1 MTAAPRE
8 PPNPPRLLQPAA
20 YHVPVTIADLRT
32 PAVLIEQPRLQ
43 ANIRRM
49 QEAALAAGVT
59 LRPHA
64 KTHKSPIVA
73 AMQIAAGAAGI
84 CCAKLG
90 EAEVFAEAGVADIRV
105 PYPLMPSHAGRVLAL
120 QQRTRLSFVVDDLE
134 VARGWSRAMTAAG
147 ALVDVLV
154 KIDVGFHRCGI
165 SPDPTEAVPFL
176 RAVASMSGL
185 RLAGILSHAGHAY
198 HAHSESALAAVA
210 RAERDL
216 MAAVAATARGA
227 GIAIGEVSAGATPP
241 ARLSLQLAR
250 GTFTEFRPG
259 NYAYF
264 DRTMVG
270 LGAASRDEC
279 ALTVLATV
287 VSTPAPDRLVLDC
300 GSKTLAADGARGF
313 TAAPGHGDV
322 YRALAP
328 MPGEVPNPHLLVERL
343 SEEHAT
349 VRVGPGAAPLKPGD
363 RVRVLPNHACVVSN
377 LVDEA
382 WLVHGLE
389 VVSALP
395 IAARGRIQ

>member
-1 MTAAPRE
+1 MT
-8 PPNPPRLLQPAA
+8 
-20 YHVPVTIADLRT
+20 VADLKT
-32 PAVLIEQPRLQ
+32 PAVLIERPRLL
-43 ANIRRM
+43 ANIERM
-49 QEAALAAGVT
+49 QEAATDAGVT

-64 KTHKSPIVA
+64 KTHKSPLVA
-73 AMQIAAGAAGI
+73 ALQLEAGAAGI

-90 EAEVFAEAGVADIRV
+90 EAEVFAAAGVTDIRV
-105 PYPLMPSHAGRVLAL
+105 PYPLQPAQAARVLAL
-120 QQRTRLSFVVDDLE
+120 QASTRLSFVVDHLD
-134 VARGWSRAMTAAG
+134 VARGWSQAMVAAG
-147 ALVDVLV
+147 TLAEVLV

-165 SPDPTEAVPFL
+165 SPQPIDAVPFL
-176 RAVASMSGL
+176 REVAGLPGL

-198 HAHSESALAAVA
+198 HAHSDQELEAMATAERDLLAAVA
-210 RAERDL
+210 SA
-216 MAAVAATARGA
+216 ARGD

-241 ARLSLQLAR
+241 ARYSLRVAR
-250 GTFTEFRPG
+250 GTITEFRPG

-270 LGAASRDEC
+270 LGAATRADC

-287 VSTPAPDRLVLDC
+287 VSVPAADRLVLDC

-313 TAAPGHGDV
+313 TPAPGYGDI
-322 YRALAP
+322 YRNLAP
-328 MPGEVPNPHLLVERL
+328 APDELPDPHLHVERL

-349 VRVGPGAAPLKPGD
+349 VRVAPGAAPLAPGD

-382 WLVHGLE
+382 WLVHGLD

>member
-1 MTAAPRE
+1 MSRITHRAD
-8 PPNPPRLLQPAA
+8 A
-20 YHVPVTIADLRT
+20 YHGRVTIADLRT
-32 PAVLIEQPRLQ
+32 PAVLVERPRLQ
-43 ANIRRM
+43 ANLARM
-49 QEAALAAGVT
+49 QEAAAGAGVT

-64 KTHKSPIVA
+64 KTHKSPLVA
-73 AMQIAAGAAGI
+73 ALQLEGGAAGI

-90 EAEVFAEAGVADIRV
+90 EAEVFADAGVADIRV
-105 PYPLMPSHAGRVLAL
+105 PYPLQPANAGRVLAL
-120 QQRTRLSFVVDDLE
+120 QARTRLSFVVDHMD
-134 VARGWSRAMTAAG
+134 VARSWSQAMTAAG
-147 ALVDVLV
+147 GLVEVLV

-165 SPDPTEAVPFL
+165 SSDPLDAVPFL
-176 RAVASMSGL
+176 REVASLPGL

-198 HAHSESALAAVA
+198 HAHSDEELANMASG
-210 RAERDL
+210 ERDL
-216 MAAVAATARGA
+216 MAAVASAARGA

-241 ARLSLQLAR
+241 ARYSLRVAR
-250 GTFTEFRPG
+250 GTLTEFRPG
-259 NYAYF
+259 NYAYC

-270 LGAASRDEC
+270 LGAATRDDC

-313 TAAPGHGDV
+313 APTPGHGDV

-328 MPGEVPNPHLLVERL
+328 TPGEQPDPHLIVERL

-382 WLVHGLE
+382 WLVQGVD

>member
-1 MTAAPRE
+1 MTIADIKTPSVLIER
-8 PPNPPRLLQPAA
+8 PRLL
-20 YHVPVTIADLRT
+20 
-32 PAVLIEQPRLQ
+32 
-43 ANIRRM
+43 ANIARM
-49 QEAALAAGVT
+49 QAAATNAGVT

-64 KTHKSPIVA
+64 KTHKSPLVA
-73 AMQIAAGAAGI
+73 AMQIEAGAAGI

-90 EAEVFAEAGVADIRV
+90 EAEVFAAAGVADIRV
-105 PYPLMPSHAGRVLAL
+105 PYPLQPSHAARVLAL
-120 QQRTRLSFVVDDLE
+120 QAHTRLSFVVDHID
-134 VARGWSRAMTAAG
+134 VARGWSQAMTATG
-147 ALVDVLV
+147 SLVEVLV

-165 SPDPTEAVPFL
+165 SPDPLDALPFL
-176 RAVASMSGL
+176 REVASMPGL
-185 RLAGILSHAGHAY
+185 RLAGILSHAGHTY
-198 HAHSESALAAVA
+198 HAHSDAELAAMA
-210 RAERDL
+210 AKEHAL
-216 MAAVAATARGA
+216 MAAVASAARGT

-241 ARLSLQLAR
+241 ARHSLRVAG

-270 LGAASRDEC
+270 LGAATRDDC

-287 VSTPAPDRLVLDC
+287 VSTPAPDRVVLDC

-313 TAAPGHGDV
+313 AAVPGHGDV

-328 MPGEVPNPHLLVERL
+328 APGEQPDPHLLVERL

-349 VRVGPGAAPLKPGD
+349 VRVGAGAAPLKPGD

-382 WLVHGLE
+382 WLVHGLD

-395 IAARGRIQ
+395 IAARGKIQ

>member
-1 MTAAPRE
+1 
-8 PPNPPRLLQPAA
+8 
-20 YHVPVTIADLRT
+20 VPVTIADLKT
-32 PAVLIEQPRLQ
+32 PAVLIERPRLQ
-43 ANIRRM
+43 ANLGRM
-49 QEAALAAGVT
+49 QQAAASAGVA

-73 AMQIAAGAAGI
+73 AMQIDAGAAGI

-90 EAEVFAEAGVADIRV
+90 EAEVFAAAGLADIRV
-105 PYPLMPSHAGRVLAL
+105 PYPLQPSQAARVLAL
-120 QQRTRLSFVVDDLE
+120 QARTRLSFVVDHIE
-134 VARGWSRAMTAAG
+134 VARGWSQAMAAAG
-147 ALVDVLV
+147 RLAEVLV
-154 KIDVGFHRCGI
+154 KIDVGFRRCGI
-165 SPDPTEAVPFL
+165 SSDPLEAVPFL
-176 RAVASMSGL
+176 REVAAMPGL
-185 RLAGILSHAGHAY
+185 RLAGILSHAGHTY
-198 HAHSESALAAVA
+198 HAPSDEALARMATE
-210 RAERDL
+210 ERDQ
-216 MAAVAATARGA
+216 MAAVASAARSA

-241 ARLSLQLAR
+241 ARHSLRVGR
-250 GTFTEFRPG
+250 GAFTEFRPG

-270 LGAASRDEC
+270 LEAATRDDC

-287 VSTPAPDRLVLDC
+287 VSRPAPDRLVLDC

-313 TAAPGHGDV
+313 TPAPGHGDV
-322 YRALAP
+322 YRALAAT
-328 MPGEVPNPHLLVERL
+328 PGEEPDPHLLVERL

-349 VRVGPGAAPLKPGD
+349 VRVRSGAAPLGPGD